1 MPESSPATTSSFK
14 GTGIVECRGLVAV
27 RVRLGADQC
36 AAACAV
42 LRALAT
48 KQLNTQLVVQQ
59 NDADGHLH
67 LFFCIEQAD
76 EPTAMAMLAELLGSS
91 PGATSSAETGV
102 AVLAVHGPH
111 FRERAGCAAA
121 ACSALTGEGVKV
133 LAISTSV
140 SSVACVVPVRVLP
153 VAVRALQAA
162 FDVPPSAVM
171 IAADGLSRPAG

>member
-1 MPESSPATTSSFK
+1 MLGSSPPGAQPLK
-14 GTGIVECRGLVAV
+14 GTGIIECRGLVAV
-27 RVRLGADQC
+27 RVRLAADQC
-36 AAACAV
+36 TVACAV
-42 LRALAT
+42 LQALAT
-48 KQLNTQLVVQQ
+48 RRINTQLVVQQ
-59 NDADGHLH
+59 GDADGHIH
-67 LFFCIEQAD
+67 VFFCIQQGD
-76 EPTAMAMLAELLGSS
+76 EASTMSILAELLSSS

-121 ACSALTGEGVKV
+121 ACSALTGAGVRV

-140 SSVACVVPVRVLP
+140 SSVACVVPVGSLP

-162 FDVPPSAVM
+162 FDVSPSAVM